1 MGERHTH
8 PISILGNMS
17 RLVVLLLFPVVRG
30 FWTALSGGGLT
41 AWAAGAWFDILVVML
56 ILFFAI
62 ARWYSVQYAMDRRAL
77 VLTQG
82 VLFRKRRVIPLRQ
95 ATTLSTERLWWLRPF
110 GAVKF
115 RVDTMAGGTR
125 EADVV
130 LILTPKEAQ
139 RLMSYHRAKD
149 QAPGYLSM
157 RYKPRAVS
165 IAALSALTSNS
176 FAGILLTAAFI
187 SSLGDIVG
195 EEFGEQVYA
204 TLGRVAE
211 IIAAWLPPVTGGI
224 ALVLLGGYMVAFCA
238 NCLKHIRFSVLRR
251 HNHLYVHS
259 GFFTKLSYIL
269 DVRSIGYLDLR
280 QGILTKLLGMYA
292 AYVYCPGFGKRKED
306 VAAIVPVSF
315 QREMGFTL
323 KNLLRDYPFVPL
335 SQHPNRGA
343 IGKFIIDPFWPCTLI
358 PVVTFTLRYYFP
370 SWSSVIVPVG
380 LMAAVPAYWF
390 LIVRLIDYMTTG
402 LGYDGHTLTLRYSK
416 GYTLHTVSIPR
427 DRVAHIHLRQSP
439 IQRLDGSCDVLIFT
453 KGERAAK
460 HHIKNLKQK
469 QVAKLFDVPE
479 ISQ

>member
-125 EADVV
+125 DADVV

-224 ALVLLGGYMVAFCA
+224 ALDR
-238 NCLKHIRFSVLRR
+238 KSV
-251 HNHLYVHS
+251 V
-259 GFFTKLSYIL
+259 
-269 DVRSIGYLDLR
+269 
-280 QGILTKLLGMYA
+280 
-292 AYVYCPGFGKRKED
+292 
-306 VAAIVPVSF
+306 
-315 QREMGFTL
+315 
-323 KNLLRDYPFVPL
+323 
-335 SQHPNRGA
+335 
-343 IGKFIIDPFWPCTLI
+343 
-358 PVVTFTLRYYFP
+358 
-370 SWSSVIVPVG
+370 
-380 LMAAVPAYWF
+380 
-390 LIVRLIDYMTTG
+390 
-402 LGYDGHTLTLRYSK
+402 
-416 GYTLHTVSIPR
+416 
-427 DRVAHIHLRQSP
+427 
-439 IQRLDGSCDVLIFT
+439 
-453 KGERAAK
+453 
-460 HHIKNLKQK
+460 
-469 QVAKLFDVPE
+469 
-479 ISQ
+479 